1 MNNNVFMTIQEI
13 LMSEGDTEIKE
24 KRNIVVCFL

>member
-13 LMSEGDTEIKE
+13 LMSERDTEIKE
-24 KRNIVVCFL
+24 KRNIAVCFL